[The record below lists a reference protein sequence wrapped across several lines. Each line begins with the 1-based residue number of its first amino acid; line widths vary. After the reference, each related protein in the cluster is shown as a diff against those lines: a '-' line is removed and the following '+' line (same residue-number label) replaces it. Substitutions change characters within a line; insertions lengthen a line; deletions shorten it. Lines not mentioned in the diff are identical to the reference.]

1 MKKNYLNFSIII
13 SNTSRSIEYLRQL
26 RNNNLIPNNL
36 IHLDNRK
43 KKYVNYY
50 KKFSLKYKINYK
62 NFLSETI
69 DKSDV
74 TKNLLNLNDKIL
86 VYSGYPGKII
96 KNPLI
101 LKKKNLLHS
110 HPGKLPNY
118 KGSTTIFYSLILEK
132 KIYCSTIVLSSFL
145 DEGDIILQKQYT
157 LPKKLS
163 QINGS
168 FDDKIRAQ
176 NMILSLKKLQ
186 KNNIKKLKKKI
197 NKKKFIDYTVAHTLI
212 RSISFKQKK
221 I

>member
-1 MKKNYLNFSIII
+1 M
-13 SNTSRSIEYLRQL
+13 
-26 RNNNLIPNNL
+26 
-36 IHLDNRK
+36 
-43 KKYVNYY
+43 
-50 KKFSLKYKINYK
+50 
-62 NFLSETI
+62 
-69 DKSDV
+69 
-74 TKNLLNLNDKIL
+74 
-86 VYSGYPGKII
+86 
-96 KNPLI
+96 
-101 LKKKNLLHS
+101 
-110 HPGKLPNY
+110 
-118 KGSTTIFYSLILEK
+118 ILEK

-197 NKKKFIDYTVAHTLI
+197 NKKIFIDYTVAHTLI

>member
-36 IHLDNRK
+36 IHLDNQK

-101 LKKKNLLHS
+101 LKKKIYYIHIQENCL
-110 HPGKLPNY
+110 
-118 KGSTTIFYSLILEK
+118 TTKEVQQF
-132 KIYCSTIVLSSFL
+132 
-145 DEGDIILQKQYT
+145 
-157 LPKKLS
+157 
-163 QINGS
+163 
-168 FDDKIRAQ
+168 
-176 NMILSLKKLQ
+176 
-186 KNNIKKLKKKI
+186 
-197 NKKKFIDYTVAHTLI
+197 FIH
-212 RSISFKQKK
+212 
-221 I
+221 